1 MKTNCIEYKGEMY
14 KRFTNLSTGE
24 IIRWG
29 IGNMKVYDKISDNQ
43 WIEWRLTG
51 RWNTLKWLP
60 CEEPE
65 VEKYYQTIKSL

>member
-1 MKTNCIEYKGEMY
+1 MEIMKYNGEVY
-14 KRFTNLSTGE
+14 GRYINPPQDKEVL
-24 IIRWG
+24 IRWK

-43 WIEWRLTG
+43 WIEWKLYG

-65 VEKYYQTIKSL
+65 VERYYQTIKSL